1 MKFTRTARVLMPFI
15 LSIILVCVY
24 IYTISYWHSNVSSKT
39 FFIKI
44 LSLLT
49 ISLVTLILSLI
60 IRGYINI
67 SLTVISYGILS
78 TGVISYISYM
88 EISKNIPLNNEL
100 VIPLAL
106 LLIPMAILP
115 EIYTRYSLRKI
126 ASWCIGGKRLEDYSK
141 SPWSFVGEKK
151 KKLLSILY
159 FDTPELNNLAKKIES
174 EMLKRIM
181 NHILSKS
188 IKISAQHNGIFIRYT
203 EDSVL
208 IAFEPVESHLTY
220 QCVLCGMELK
230 QMIEEMK
237 EMMGNSDIKNL
248 SGRIILAT
256 DDGIILQNIRR
267 GSMEL
272 SLFSNATHTIKELIP
287 LSDGTDIII
296 DSKTQEL
303 CSEYFITKVI
313 NPKANLI
320 LGISGYYK

>member
-1 MKFTRTARVLMPFI
+1 MPFI
-15 LSIILVCVY
+15 LSVILVFVY

-49 ISLVTLILSLI
+49 ISIGTLILSLM

-67 SLTVISYGILS
+67 SLTVISYGILG
-78 TGVISYISYM
+78 TGIISYISYM
-88 EISKNIPLNNEL
+88 EISKNIPPNNEL

-115 EIYTRYSLRKI
+115 ELYTRYSLRKI
-126 ASWCIGGKRLEDYSK
+126 ASWCIGGKRLEDYSR
-141 SPWSFVGEKK
+141 SPWSFVSEKK
-151 KKLLSILY
+151 KKLLSVLY
-159 FDTPELNNLAKKIES
+159 FDTPELNNLAKKLEP
-174 EMLKRIM
+174 EMIKKIM

-208 IAFEPVESHLTY
+208 IAFEPAEKYGKMNPIESDSTY
-220 QCVLCGMELK
+220 KCVLCGMELK

-237 EMMGNSDIKNL
+237 EMMGSSDVKNL
-248 SGRIILAT
+248 YGRVILAT

-272 SLFSNATHTIKELIP
+272 SLFSNATNKIGSLIP

-303 CSEYFITKVI
+303 CSEYFLTKVI
-313 NPKANLI
+313 NPTAHLV

>member
-1 MKFTRTARVLMPFI
+1 MLA
-15 LSIILVCVY
+15 CAY

-44 LSLLT
+44 LSLLV
-49 ISLVTLILSLI
+49 ISIVTLILSLI

-78 TGVISYISYM
+78 TGVVSYISYM
-88 EISKNIPLNNEL
+88 EISRNMPLNNDL
-100 VIPLAL
+100 VIPFAL
-106 LLIPMAILP
+106 LLIPAAILP

-126 ASWCIGGKRLEDYSK
+126 ASWCIGGKRLEDYSR
-141 SPWSFVGEKK
+141 SPWSFVSEKK

-159 FDTPELNNLAKKIES
+159 FDTPELKNLATKLES
-174 EMLKRIM
+174 ETLKRMM

-208 IAFEPVESHLTY
+208 IAFEPTEKYGKMNPIESHSTY
-220 QCVLCGMELK
+220 KCVLCGMELK

-237 EMMGNSDIKNL
+237 EMMGLPDIKSL
-248 SGRIILAT
+248 CGRVVLAT

-272 SLFSNATHTIKELIP
+272 SIFSNATHTINELTS
-287 LSDGTDIII
+287 LSDATDIII
-296 DSKTQEL
+296 DTKTQEL
-303 CSEYFITKVI
+303 CSEYFLTKVI
-313 NPKANLI
+313 NPNAHLV